1 MSEIRVTGG
10 GGTPQDDDTLVRPAT
25 GHALPGEAD
34 VVRTTPEAMHAR
46 PGEMRLDPHPAVA
59 PVPPEALDDP
69 DEARAAIERTRSRM
83 SETIDSIE
91 EVLLRKKEEIQDK
104 LDVLAPIRENPL
116 PIAAGVFGVGL
127 LLGYITGDSDD
138 EHELEYDG
146 REEGLAPAVAAERK
160 WRARHSSLRARH
172 SELEDV
178 VAQQRKELKRMRRE
192 LDHSRR
198 ALRSSPGYG
207 ASYAYGTTYDYD
219 AATED
224 DGGTMDA
231 LGDAVSSL
239 KETVLGGIADLVT
252 DAFGHLGRGPDNEQD
267 RVVNPT

>member
-10 GGTPQDDDTLVRPAT
+10 GGTPQDDDTLTRPAA
-25 GHALPGEAD
+25 GHALPGDTD
-34 VVRTTPEAMHAR
+34 VVRTTPETMHPR

-59 PVPPEALDDP
+59 PPPPAALDDP
-69 DEARAAIERTRSRM
+69 DQARAAIERTRSRM
-83 SETIDSIE
+83 SETIDTIE

-104 LDVLAPIRENPL
+104 LDVLAPIREKPL

-127 LLGYITGDSDD
+127 LLGLLTGGDD
-138 EHELEYDG
+138 DDDLEYDG
-146 REEGLAPAVAAERK
+146 PEGSSAAALAAERR
-160 WRARHSSLRARH
+160 WRSRHSSLRARH

-207 ASYAYGTTYDYD
+207 ASYAYGATYDYD

>member
-10 GGTPQDDDTLVRPAT
+10 GGTPQDDDTLVRPAA
-25 GHALPGEAD
+25 GHALPGNTD
-34 VVRTTPEAMHAR
+34 VVRTTPEAMHTR
-46 PGEMRLDPHPAVA
+46 PGEMRLDPHPPVA
-59 PVPPEALDDP
+59 PAPLDDP
-69 DEARAAIERTRSRM
+69 DLARAAIERTRSRM
-83 SETIDSIE
+83 SETIDTIE
-91 EVLLRKKEEIQDK
+91 EVLLRKKEEIQEK
-104 LDVLAPIRENPL
+104 LDVLAPVRENPL
-116 PIAAGVFGVGL
+116 PVAAGVFGVGL
-127 LLGYITGDSDD
+127 LLGFITGDGDD
-138 EHELEYDG
+138 DHELEYDG
-146 REEGLAPAVAAERK
+146 PEGSNGAALAAERR
-160 WRARHSSLRARH
+160 WRSRHSSLRARH

-178 VAQQRKELKRMRRE
+178 VAQQRKELKRMRKE
-192 LDHSRR
+192 LDHTRR

-224 DGGTMDA
+224 HGGTVDA

-252 DAFGHLGRGPDNEQD
+252 DAFGRLGRGPDNEQD